1 LYTANV
7 VVIPISIRQ
16 RFTES
21 STVWLNA
28 LSEGERGRE
37 RESEREMALIGYD
50 VFYIQHK
57 MTVDKL
63 ISLGLLVTG
72 GGIRPKIAPS

>member
-1 LYTANV
+1 V
-7 VVIPISIRQ
+7 VTPISIRQ
-16 RFTES
+16 RFTAS

-28 LSEGERGRE
+28 LSEGERE
-37 RESEREMALIGYD
+37 IEMALIGYD

-72 GGIRPKIAPS
+72 EGIRPKIAPS

>member
-1 LYTANV
+1 V
-7 VVIPISIRQ
+7 
-16 RFTES
+16 
-21 STVWLNA
+21 
-28 LSEGERGRE
+28 RE
-37 RESEREMALIGYD
+37 RERDREREMALIGYD

-72 GGIRPKIAPS
+72 GGIRPKIAPG

>member
-1 LYTANV
+1 

-28 LSEGERGRE
+28 LSRGVGGG
-37 RESEREMALIGYD
+37 EREMAIIGYD

-63 ISLGLLVTG
+63 ISLGLLLTG

>member
-1 LYTANV
+1 M
-7 VVIPISIRQ
+7 VIPISIRQ

-28 LSEGERGRE
+28 LSEGERERARKSERE
-37 RESEREMALIGYD
+37 RESEMALIGYD

>member
-1 LYTANV
+1 

-28 LSEGERGRE
+28 LSEGERERG

>member
-1 LYTANV
+1 

-37 RESEREMALIGYD
+37 REREREREMALIGYD